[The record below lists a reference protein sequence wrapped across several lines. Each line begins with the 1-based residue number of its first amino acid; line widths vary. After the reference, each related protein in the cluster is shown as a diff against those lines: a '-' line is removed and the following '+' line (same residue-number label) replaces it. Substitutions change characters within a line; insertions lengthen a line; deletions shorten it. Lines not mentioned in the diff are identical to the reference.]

1 MYEIYALKYGER
13 ETTACNF
20 FYRETSH
27 APLTL
32 DFFVWLILGGPQP
45 VLVDPGCC
53 AEDAAQRGLRNFV
66 SPAAMVERLGVK
78 AAEVP
83 VALV

>member
-1 MYEIYALKYGER
+1 MYQVYALKYGER

-32 DFFVWLILGGPQP
+32 HFYKPLEAGIIQI
-45 VLVDPGCC
+45 
-53 AEDAAQRGLRNFV
+53 A
-66 SPAAMVERLGVK
+66 
-78 AAEVP
+78 
-83 VALV
+83 